1 MLSVWAT
8 KKAVRAALTA
18 ALVPG
23 VVDLVGPGRPV
34 EVVPTNQPRRIFI
47 GNVANDT
54 PQPIQE
60 PGSQIRVEQY
70 AIPLLIDCVSFTGN
84 ALEGHDTAADLV
96 QTVVTAIEGCLA
108 ADPSW
113 GGAVH
118 ESGLALVAE
127 NTTPLVDQP
136 GGSGWRSGA
145 ILELHVLRRGV

>member
-1 MLSVWAT
+1 MISVWAT
-8 KKAVRAALTA
+8 KKAVRTALTA

-23 VVDLVGPGRPV
+23 VVDVILPGRPV
-34 EVVPTNQPRRIFI
+34 EVVPTNTPRRIFI
-47 GNVANDT
+47 GEVANDT

-70 AIPLLIDCVSFTGN
+70 AIPLLIDCVSFSGN
-84 ALEGHDTAADLV
+84 ALNGHDTAADLV
-96 QTVVTAIEGCLA
+96 QAVVTAIEAQLGK
-108 ADPSW
+108 DPSW
-113 GGAVH
+113 GASVH

-127 NTTPLVDQP
+127 STTPLTDQP